1 MALSPFGEKVVAKM
15 KRVGIMVDISHA
27 NSGSAFRD
35 SNGRFNWRGYR
46 PWLLKGFGKEMF
58 AVWITTPGF
67 TTSSQ
72 FRMPLMVRI

>member
-1 MALSPFGEKVVAKM
+1 MALSPFGEKVVAKL
-15 KRVGIMVDISHA
+15 KRVGIMVDISHV
-27 NSGSAFRD
+27 NSASAFRD

-72 FRMPLMVRI
+72 SRMPLMVRI